1 MKLPASF
8 EPFVFGLLLSGLMS
22 FIITGIATWNALG
35 FITTFA
41 AQWMQSWLFAWAVAF
56 PTVLVMAPLARR
68 ATRSLVARTAPH

>member
-35 FITTFA
+35 FIATFVT
-41 AQWMQSWLFAWAVAF
+41 QWMQSWLFAWAVAF
-56 PTVLVMAPLARR
+56 PTVLVVAPLARR
-68 ATRSLVARTAPH
+68 ATRSLVTGSAPH